1 MLITRPESLI
11 TGGSTQVACEQGEGQ
26 SIEHPIVES
35 EVRPE
40 KTLFCEA
47 AFVQQ
52 SAGGEVVRLYIGDEP
67 IDLGVPEYPSAGKA
81 DCGGPETFPAG
92 VRDEPVAEFA
102 VAFRM
107 S

>member
-1 MLITRPESLI
+1 MIM
-11 TGGSTQVACEQGEGQ
+11 GCSTQVGCEQGEGQ
-26 SIEHPIVES
+26 SIEHPVVES

-40 KTLFCEA
+40 KTLFCKA
-47 AFVQQ
+47 ALVQQ

-67 IDLGVPEYPSAGKA
+67 IDVGVPEYPSADKA
-81 DCGGPETFPAG
+81 DCGGPETSPAR